1 MRKFKETRKAHVK
14 TILNQIQILYNIRKS
29 QDTHRLLQYKLL
41 VRDGESGEESL
52 NTITSQCQIWKEG
65 EQ

>member
-14 TILNQIQILYNIRKS
+14 IILNQIQILYNIRKS

>member
-1 MRKFKETRKAHVK
+1 MGKFKETRKAHVK
-14 TILNQIQILYNIRKS
+14 TILNQIQSLYNLRKS

-52 NTITSQCQIWKEG
+52 KSITSQCQMWKEG